1 MENHEIRSMLEIID
15 QQVSS
20 SILGGM
26 EAQYEELE
34 RLGYV
39 TIDRHSVQHSASI
52 TPEGLEFLH
61 HPYTGG
67 TGSNRPVA
75 TEGSVIVNDNLE
87 NRLSDEPGSL
97 GVDLDGTN
105 PGSTSHPM
113 DDR

>member
-1 MENHEIRSMLEIID
+1 MENHEILSMLEVID

-26 EAQYEELE
+26 EEQYEELE

-39 TIDRHSVQHSASI
+39 TIDRRSVQHSASI

-61 HPYTGG
+61 HPSAEG
-67 TGSNRPVA
+67 TGSTRPVA
-75 TEGSVIVNDNLE
+75 TEGSVIINNDLN

-97 GVDLDGTN
+97 GMDLDGTN

-113 DDR
+113 DR